1 MTFLQEL
8 IVILMDLNHF
18 EAGQI
23 FGKLILASNE
33 FFVLPI
39 FRIYMV
45 SMGHWRNKFEKPEKD
60 LNKVL
65 KFYRDKQP
73 EQHHSQFWTT
83 LINGILAEYQSP
95 SLLTK
100 KYGNDENNLAKL
112 STF

>member
-1 MTFLQEL
+1 
-8 IVILMDLNHF
+8 MDINYI

-39 FRIYMV
+39 FWVYMV
-45 SMGHWRNKFEKPEKD
+45 SMGNWRLKYDKQEKD

-73 EQHHSQFWTT
+73 EEHHS
-83 LINGILAEYQSP
+83 
-95 SLLTK
+95 
-100 KYGNDENNLAKL
+100 
-112 STF
+112 